1 MGAVE
6 LPGHGF
12 PCKIRDMG
20 APRDSDPPNL
30 AVHVPQQDTIVSLDG
45 CVPRRIS
52 CTPVLKLRHTGLRDG
67 PGRTIRQ
74 WPVCRAAFLIDYHST
89 LRYGPL
95 PDVPAGTIC
104 WRAILCVNWVPESE
118 GQRT

>member
-52 CTPVLKLRHTGLRDG
+52 CTPGIETAPIPACVTV
-67 PGRTIRQ
+67 
-74 WPVCRAAFLIDYHST
+74 PVA
-89 LRYGPL
+89 RYG
-95 PDVPAGTIC
+95 
-104 WRAILCVNWVPESE
+104 S
-118 GQRT
+118 GQYVVLLF